1 MFNFFLNKE
10 GRLEHPTCSEPT
22 PGPNLGDV
30 ILLFVSLLGS
40 PHRITQHTTMV
51 LRPTMVSQG
60 KLTSE

>member
-1 MFNFFLNKE
+1 MFNFFFLNKE

-30 ILLFVSLLGS
+30 ILLFVLGS
-40 PHRITQHTTMV
+40 RYRITQHTTMV